1 MRYTCGMDKL
11 LHGRVT
17 AIALGTRSWA
27 ESRAYRT
34 NYNPEDLE
42 GWCAIA
48 SAELHKRLKAEE
60 IPAEIHMWVSGFG
73 ECHCFCVVDDHVV
86 DITATQFKEFRDRT
100 VVIMPMLTAME
111 YEMYRG
117 TEVFKCGKDLRR
129 FQKRERWPSCQI
141 AFA

>member
-1 MRYTCGMDKL
+1 MDKL

-73 ECHCFCVVDDHVV
+73 ECHCFCVVEDHVV
-86 DITATQFKEFRDRT
+86 DVTATQFKAFKLKT
-100 VVIMPMLTAME
+100 VVIMHKKEAEAFE
-111 YEMYRG
+111 YY
-117 TEVFKCGKDLRR
+117 TTTNVFTSAAQLRR
-129 FQKRERWPSCQI
+129 FQKREHWPSNQI